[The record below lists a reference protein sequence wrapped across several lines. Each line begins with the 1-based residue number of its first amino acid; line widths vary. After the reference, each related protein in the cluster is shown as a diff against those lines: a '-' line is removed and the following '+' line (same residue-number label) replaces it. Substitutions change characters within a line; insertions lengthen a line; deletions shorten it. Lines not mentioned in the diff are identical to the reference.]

1 MKSVTEKQK
10 KNIHFTYEDRL
21 ILEYYLNG
29 KSHFP
34 KITNTQKLSEKSI
47 FFCEIYSNFIFLS
60 IIRVCR
66 EKFSTWN
73 YFIEV

>member
-34 KITNTQKLSEKSI
+34 KITNTQKKNWDLRKIKEKKMTV
-47 FFCEIYSNFIFLS
+47 
-60 IIRVCR
+60 IIM
-66 EKFSTWN
+66 KKKKD
-73 YFIEV
+73 